1 VISVSGLSM
10 SFGARV
16 LFRDVTFQLHPGRR
30 TALVG
35 TNGAGKT
42 TLIELVLGE
51 RDPDA
56 GDVHRP
62 RDCRVGY
69 LPQELTETSDG
80 TVLDTVLDGA
90 GEVRELE
97 RVLHDVQRRLAST
110 PPDGPD
116 HDRLLAAF
124 GDAQHRYEA
133 LGGYALEA
141 EANRIL
147 AGLGFS
153 PGDADRPLR
162 SMSGGWRMRA
172 ALARLLLDQPDVLVL
187 DEPTNHLDTDSVGWL
202 EDALLAYPGAVL
214 VVSHDRDFIDAVA
227 DRVVELAFGTAT
239 EYVGGFA
246 EFVVQR
252 EERLAQMEARRAQQE
267 RRVAQIERFVD
278 RFRYKATK
286 ARQVQSRLKTLEK
299 LDRIEVPTER
309 EVVTRFAFPE
319 PRRSSRVVVELAGV
333 DAGYDGTP
341 VVRGVDI
348 VVERGEKWA
357 LVGPNGAGKTTLL
370 KVILGELTPLA
381 GRCSVGA
388 NVDVATF
395 AQHQVDGLD
404 FANTVYQEFAL
415 AAGTQAKNRNL
426 RTVLGSFGFPGEA
439 ADRQVGE
446 LSGGERTRL
455 ALAKA
460 LVNPVNLLVLD
471 EPTNHLD
478 LASCDVLIDALRAYP
493 GTVLLVTHDRYL
505 VREVASGLVAVRH
518 GRVRQVAGV
527 DEAVLTGR
535 VAPAPPAPP
544 APRRDGDRPDR
555 QGDKRVA
562 ADKRNERYAATK
574 DLRRK
579 VEQLERA
586 LGAAEAEV
594 ADWQRRLSDSS
605 LYEDNDKVLEA
616 SKAYGAAKDA
626 AASLMDQWMNAQE
639 RLEELERRYR

>member
-1 VISVSGLSM
+1 
-10 SFGARV
+10 
-16 LFRDVTFQLHPGRR
+16 
-30 TALVG
+30 
-35 TNGAGKT
+35 
-42 TLIELVLGE
+42 
-51 RDPDA
+51 
-56 GDVHRP
+56 
-62 RDCRVGY
+62 
-69 LPQELTETSDG
+69 
-80 TVLDTVLDGA
+80 
-90 GEVRELE
+90 
-97 RVLHDVQRRLAST
+97 
-110 PPDGPD
+110 
-116 HDRLLAAF
+116 
-124 GDAQHRYEA
+124 
-133 LGGYALEA
+133 
-141 EANRIL
+141 
-147 AGLGFS
+147 
-153 PGDADRPLR
+153 
-162 SMSGGWRMRA
+162 
-172 ALARLLLDQPDVLVL
+172 
-187 DEPTNHLDTDSVGWL
+187 
-202 EDALLAYPGAVL
+202 
-214 VVSHDRDFIDAVA
+214 
-227 DRVVELAFGTAT
+227 
-239 EYVGGFA
+239 
-246 EFVVQR
+246 
-252 EERLAQMEARRAQQE
+252 MEARRAQQE

-626 AASLMDQWMNAQE
+626 AASLMDQWMSAQE

>member
-1 VISVSGLSM
+1 
-10 SFGARV
+10 
-16 LFRDVTFQLHPGRR
+16 
-30 TALVG
+30 
-35 TNGAGKT
+35 
-42 TLIELVLGE
+42 
-51 RDPDA
+51 
-56 GDVHRP
+56 
-62 RDCRVGY
+62 
-69 LPQELTETSDG
+69 
-80 TVLDTVLDGA
+80 
-90 GEVRELE
+90 
-97 RVLHDVQRRLAST
+97 
-110 PPDGPD
+110 
-116 HDRLLAAF
+116 
-124 GDAQHRYEA
+124 
-133 LGGYALEA
+133 
-141 EANRIL
+141 
-147 AGLGFS
+147 
-153 PGDADRPLR
+153 
-162 SMSGGWRMRA
+162 
-172 ALARLLLDQPDVLVL
+172 
-187 DEPTNHLDTDSVGWL
+187 
-202 EDALLAYPGAVL
+202 
-214 VVSHDRDFIDAVA
+214 
-227 DRVVELAFGTAT
+227 
-239 EYVGGFA
+239 
-246 EFVVQR
+246 
-252 EERLAQMEARRAQQE
+252 
-267 RRVAQIERFVD
+267 
-278 RFRYKATK
+278 
-286 ARQVQSRLKTLEK
+286 
-299 LDRIEVPTER
+299 
-309 EVVTRFAFPE
+309 
-319 PRRSSRVVVELAGV
+319 
-333 DAGYDGTP
+333 
-341 VVRGVDI
+341 
-348 VVERGEKWA
+348 
-357 LVGPNGAGKTTLL
+357 
-370 KVILGELTPLA
+370 LTPLA

-626 AASLMDQWMNAQE
+626 AASLMDQWMSAQE

>member
-1 VISVSGLSM
+1 M

-341 VVRGVDI
+341 VVGGVDI